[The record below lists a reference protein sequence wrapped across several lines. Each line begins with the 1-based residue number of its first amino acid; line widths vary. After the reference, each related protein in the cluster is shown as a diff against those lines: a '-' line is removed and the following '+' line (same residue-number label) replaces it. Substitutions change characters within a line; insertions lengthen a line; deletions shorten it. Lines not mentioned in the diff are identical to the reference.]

1 MNPTMSS
8 SLCTFAA
15 LAGSAGRP
23 GRRAGQKGGNKRAV
37 AQPLA
42 AGAVTEAPA
51 AVVVAPPARPVVT
64 APRRREGRTGGSG
77 TDQLVAWKS
86 IRQERW
92 EGALQV
98 EGELPLW
105 LVGDRS
111 SVNYLH
117 VQIYITASSYT
128 HASIPLCAVFFFLEI
143 LHSILQLT

>member
-1 MNPTMSS
+1 MSS

-92 EGALQV
+92 EGALEV

-105 LVGDRS
+105 LVGDH
-111 SVNYLH
+111 LL
-117 VQIYITASSYT
+117 ITCTDLYYC
-128 HASIPLCAVFFFLEI
+128 I
-143 LHSILQLT
+143 